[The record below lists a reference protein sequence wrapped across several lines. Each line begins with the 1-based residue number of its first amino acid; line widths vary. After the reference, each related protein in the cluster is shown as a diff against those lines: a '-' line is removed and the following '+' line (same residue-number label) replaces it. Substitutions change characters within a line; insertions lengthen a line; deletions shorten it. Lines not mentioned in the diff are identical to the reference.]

1 MRRISPGLAA
11 LRATAV
17 LALVLLFWNPVAT
30 RAIAPDAQPI
40 VLLDASLSMTSRWR
54 AALDTARALSAGG
67 GGGAGALVW
76 RFGDRVA
83 AFDTAAPAEGT
94 SHLAPALEAAAAR
107 GGEVIVVTDGAV
119 DDAASIPPDLL
130 RQPARRS

>member
-54 AALDTARALSAGG
+54 RTG
-67 GGGAGALVW
+67 
-76 RFGDRVA
+76 
-83 AFDTAAPAEGT
+83 
-94 SHLAPALEAAAAR
+94 
-107 GGEVIVVTDGAV
+107 
-119 DDAASIPPDLL
+119 
-130 RQPARRS
+130 